1 MKQPSPIVSSSCFMT
16 SKCSIF
22 ECFNEM
28 TSDSIRSIE
37 LNLQINN
44 SVEMVVKKSARK
56 NILGCDNTEVT
67 FICTSIQKQL
77 IELACCNSCLFIN
90 RKSFL

>member
-28 TSDSIRSIE
+28 TSDSIRSID

-44 SVEMVVKKSARK
+44 SVDKSVKHNGR
-56 NILGCDNTEVT
+56 
-67 FICTSIQKQL
+67 Q
-77 IELACCNSCLFIN
+77 
-90 RKSFL
+90 